1 MKVILVKD
9 VANVGKA
16 GEIKEVKKG
25 FAFNFLLPEGLAEL
39 ATTGMVKSVEK
50 SLEKRHAEKTAKLA
64 ELSASLKKIDG
75 RMFTVTA
82 RAEGGKLFGSVTAE
96 DIVAAAVADEVEIIE
111 EMVQLERPI
120 KAVGEYAVTVVAGQS
135 KAVIRVSVVAE

>member
-9 VANVGKA
+9 VAKVGKA

-25 FAFNFLLPEGLAEL
+25 FAFNYLLPEGFAEL
-39 ATTGMVKSVEK
+39 ATAGMVKSVEQ
-50 SLEKRHAEKTAKLA
+50 SIEKRRSAKAAKLA
-64 ELSASLKKIDG
+64 ELSVSLKKIDG

-96 DIVAAAVADEVEIIE
+96 DIVSAAAAEDVEIIE

-135 KAVIRVSVVAE
+135 KAVVRISVVAE